1 MPFNLTGKTALITG
15 ASSGL
20 GRHFAHVLARSG
32 CAVAIAGRRRERLE
46 AVQGEVLALGQ
57 RCIPVTL
64 DVTLATTL
72 AKAVDEAEA
81 SLGPIHILVNNAGM
95 NIQGRAIDLDPSSL
109 DQIMSTNL
117 RAPFLL
123 ATELARRMISRGEG
137 GRIINIASIGAFR
150 VLAGLSAY
158 CMSKAGVAMM
168 TQCLAREW
176 ARYGINV
183 NAICPGYI
191 ATELNQDWFES
202 EAGKAQVKGFPRRQ
216 LMREEDLDEIL
227 LLLASDSSAA
237 VTGALF
243 SVDDGQSL

>member
-1 MPFNLTGKTALITG
+1 MPFDLTGKTALVTG

-20 GRHFAHVLARSG
+20 GRHFANVLARSG

-46 AVQGEVLALGQ
+46 GLQRDLEALGA
-57 RCIPVTL
+57 RCVPVTL
-64 DVTLATTL
+64 DVTVASTL

-81 SLGPIHILVNNAGM
+81 RVGPIHILVNNAGM
-95 NIQGRAIDLDPSSL
+95 NIQGRAIDMDPSGL
-109 DQIMSTNL
+109 DQILDTNL

-123 ATELARRMISRGEG
+123 ATEIARRMISRGEG
-137 GRIINIASIGAFR
+137 GRIINVASIGAFR

-202 EAGKAQVKGFPRRQ
+202 EAGKAQIKGFPRRQ
-216 LMREEDLDEIL
+216 LMREQDLDEVL

>member
-1 MPFNLTGKTALITG
+1 MPFDLTGKTALITG

-20 GRHFAHVLARSG
+20 GRHFAQVLARSG

-46 AVQGEVLALGQ
+46 AVQREILALGQ
-57 RCIPVTL
+57 RCVPVTL
-64 DVTLATTL
+64 DVTVTLTLAT
-72 AKAVDEAEA
+72 AIDQAEA
-81 SLGPIHILVNNAGM
+81 SLGPIDILVNNAGM
-95 NIQGRAIDLDPSSL
+95 NVQGRATDLDPSSL
-109 DQIMSTNL
+109 DQILNTNL

-123 ATELARRMISRGEG
+123 ATEMARRMIARGKG

-202 EAGKAQVKGFPRRQ
+202 EAGKAQVKSFPRRQ
-216 LMREEDLDEIL
+216 LMREEDLDEVL
-227 LLLASDSSAA
+227 LLLASDSSSA

>member
-123 ATELARRMISRGEG
+123 ATELARRMIARGEG

-202 EAGKAQVKGFPRRQ
+202 EAGKAQIKGFPRRQ

>member
-1 MPFNLTGKTALITG
+1 MPFDLTGKTALVTG

-20 GRHFAHVLARSG
+20 GRHFANVLARSG

-46 AVQGEVLALGQ
+46 GLQRDLEALGA
-57 RCIPVTL
+57 RCVPVTL
-64 DVTLATTL
+64 DVTVASTL
-72 AKAVDEAEA
+72 AKAVDEAEDR
-81 SLGPIHILVNNAGM
+81 LGPVHILVNNAGM
-95 NIQGRAIDLDPSSL
+95 NIQGRAIDLDPSGL
-109 DQIMSTNL
+109 DQILDTNL

-123 ATELARRMISRGEG
+123 ATEIARRMISRGEG
-137 GRIINIASIGAFR
+137 GRIINVASIGAFR

-202 EAGKAQVKGFPRRQ
+202 EAGKAQIKGFPRRQ
-216 LMREEDLDEIL
+216 LMREQDLDEVL

>member
-1 MPFNLTGKTALITG
+1 MPFDLTGKTALITG

-20 GRHFAHVLARSG
+20 GQHFAHVLARSG
-32 CAVAIAGRRRERLE
+32 CSVAIAGRRRERLE
-46 AVQGEVLALGQ
+46 KVQREVQALGQ
-57 RCIPVTL
+57 RCVPVTL
-64 DVTLATTL
+64 DVTVPSTL

-109 DQIMSTNL
+109 DQVLNTNL

-123 ATELARRMISRGEG
+123 ATELARRMIARGER

-202 EAGKAQVKGFPRRQ
+202 EAGKAQVKSFPRRQ
-216 LMREEDLDEIL
+216 LMREQDLDEVL

>member
-202 EAGKAQVKGFPRRQ
+202 EAGKAQIKGFPRRQ

>member
-1 MPFNLTGKTALITG
+1 MPFDLTGKTAFVTG

-20 GRHFAHVLARSG
+20 GRHFAHILARSG
-32 CAVAIAGRRRERLE
+32 CAVAIAGRRRDRLE
-46 AVQGEVLALGQ
+46 SLQRDVEALGP
-57 RCIPVTL
+57 RCVPVML
-64 DVTLATTL
+64 DVTVPSTL
-72 AKAVDEAEA
+72 VKAVDEAEA

-95 NIQGRAIDLDPSSL
+95 NIQGRSIDLDPSGF
-109 DQIMSTNL
+109 DQIMNTNL

-123 ATELARRMISRGEG
+123 ATEIARRMIARGEG

-150 VLAGLSAY
+150 ILAGLSAY

-191 ATELNQDWFES
+191 ATELNQDWFQSES
-202 EAGKAQVKGFPRRQ
+202 GKAQIKSFPRRQ
-216 LMREEDLDEIL
+216 LMREQDLDEVL

-243 SVDDGQSL
+243 TVDDGQSL